1 MSWRQYSSGNRFTGF
16 NLNRYDFFTI
26 HLQTV
31 NFFAVTILPKV
42 QRTIFAAIEIVLDK
56 LVDNQVFKERAF
68 HIMQIDLILVID
80 AQ

>member
-1 MSWRQYSSGNRFTGF
+1 
-16 NLNRYDFFTI
+16 
-26 HLQTV
+26 
-31 NFFAVTILPKV
+31 
-42 QRTIFAAIEIVLDK
+42 VLDK